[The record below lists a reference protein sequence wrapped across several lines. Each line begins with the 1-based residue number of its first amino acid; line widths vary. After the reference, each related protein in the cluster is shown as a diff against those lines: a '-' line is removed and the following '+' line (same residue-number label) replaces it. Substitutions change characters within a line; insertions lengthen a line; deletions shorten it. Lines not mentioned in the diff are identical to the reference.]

1 VLAQLSSTGSVT
13 NTFSATFTLT
23 AKPPVPEAG
32 TLSLLGLGLVG
43 LSIGFAS
50 VLRDARYPPI
60 LAWPFSTTANCVV
73 LSLGGVAAM
82 SNFRLHNSELR
93 QLGGLLV
100 ALLEDS
106 ELMAELSL
114 IEQEGIQ
121 RTSAALRRLFP
132 IVDRRNMEDIAH
144 EG

>member
-1 VLAQLSSTGSVT
+1 
-13 NTFSATFTLT
+13 
-23 AKPPVPEAG
+23 
-32 TLSLLGLGLVG
+32 
-43 LSIGFAS
+43 
-50 VLRDARYPPI
+50 
-60 LAWPFSTTANCVV
+60 
-73 LSLGGVAAM
+73 M